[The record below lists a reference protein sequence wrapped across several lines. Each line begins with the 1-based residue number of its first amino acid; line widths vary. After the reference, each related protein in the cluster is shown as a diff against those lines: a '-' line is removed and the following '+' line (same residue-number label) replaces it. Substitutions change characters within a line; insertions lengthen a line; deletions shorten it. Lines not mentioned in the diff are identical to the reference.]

1 MTISENMD
9 QAKSGIV
16 LIRKDQLLQNIP
28 LGASTLYEEIA
39 QGRFPKPV
47 KIGRRASAWLMSEVE
62 AWLDGKLST
71 RNVSTHL

>member
-1 MTISENMD
+1 MSINAATVPS
-9 QAKSGIV
+9 KSGIA

-28 LGASTLYEEIA
+28 LDASTLYEEIA

-71 RNVSTHL
+71 RNTGLQR

>member
-1 MTISENMD
+1 MTISENTD
-9 QAKSGIV
+9 LARSGIV
-16 LIRKDQLLQNIP
+16 L
-28 LGASTLYEEIA
+28 IA

-71 RNVSTHL
+71 RNVSTLR

>member
-1 MTISENMD
+1 MARFGEP
-9 QAKSGIV
+9 KE
-16 LIRKDQLLQNIP
+16 LI
-28 LGASTLYEEIA
+28 GAAIFLASSNARYEEIA

-71 RNVSTHL
+71 RNTGIQR